1 MIWVSPTRHGDFE
14 TLRELNVQEHLDIS
28 RLSLLIK
35 NATRTKPAVWMAGI
49 ATAFLAACGGG
60 DVSTDPDTPSGSSEE
75 FKIGLIL
82 VGPKEDAGWSQAH
95 FEGVEYVIKNM
106 PNATFD
112 FADRINPADR
122 PNLQAAQ
129 VADDLIDDGADMI
142 IFNSDDHKDDALATA
157 QKHPDIAIIHSTG
170 DYAWEEGQN
179 FKDQPN
185 LGNVMVQMEYGRAI
199 AGCAAA
205 LTTEEGKIGFLGPL
219 INDETRRLV
228 SAAYL
233 GADYCWQVYRNQN
246 PSDLAFKVSWIGFWF
261 NIPGVTLDPTQVA
274 DSFFN
279 DGYDV
284 VMTGIDT
291 PEVATQ
297 AAKAAEAGKDVKFL
311 HYTLPTGCDLA
322 PDICVGV
329 PTYNWGPSYLEAA
342 LAAAAGSFEGEFVW
356 AAPNWSD
363 LNDVETS
370 AVGFKQGDALSDTDK
385 EFLNEFIAR
394 LGDGSIDLYE
404 GPLQFQDGSEFVA
417 AGETA
422 TLEQIWYMP
431 QLLKGIEG
439 PSE

>member
-1 MIWVSPTRHGDFE
+1 MR
-14 TLRELNVQEHLDIS
+14 EHLVG
-28 RLSLLIK
+28 
-35 NATRTKPAVWMAGI
+35 TRQGICPKPAVWMAAI
-49 ATAFLAACGGG
+49 AVAFLASCGG
-60 DVSTDPDTPSGSSEE
+60 DAPQDASLGSNEDG

-95 FEGVEYVIKNM
+95 FEGVEYVIENM
-106 PNATFD
+106 PDASFD
-112 FADRINPADR
+112 YADRVNPADR
-122 PNLQAAQ
+122 PNLQASQ

-142 IFNSDDHKDDALATA
+142 IFNSDDHKDDALTTA
-157 QKHPDIAIIHSTG
+157 QKHPDIAVIHASG

-179 FKDQPN
+179 YKAQPN
-185 LGNVMVQMEYGRAI
+185 LTNVMVQMEYGRAI

-205 LTTEEGKIGFLGPL
+205 LTTETGKIGFLGPL

-233 GADYCWQVYRNQN
+233 GADYCWQVYRDRD
-246 PSDLAFKVSWIGFWF
+246 PSELDYKVNWIGFWF

-279 DGYDV
+279 NDYDV

-311 HYTLPTGCDLA
+311 HYTLPTGCELA

-329 PTYNWGPSYLEAA
+329 PVYNWGPSYLEAA
-342 LAAAAGSFEGEFVW
+342 QAAAAGEFEGTFVW
-356 AAPNWSD
+356 AEPDWED
-363 LNDVETS
+363 INDVDRS
-370 AVGFKQGDALSDTDK
+370 AVGFVQGEALSEENQELLD
-385 EFLNEFIAR
+385 EFITR
-394 LGDGSIDLYE
+394 LGAGSIELYE
-404 GPLQFQDGSEFVA
+404 GPLNFQDGSEFVA
-417 AGETA
+417 AGKTA
-422 TLEQIWYMP
+422 TPEQIWYMP
-431 QLLKGIEG
+431 QLLEGIEG

>member
-1 MIWVSPTRHGDFE
+1 MHERAENLEGAVGLQPTRHALGLG
-14 TLRELNVQEHLDIS
+14 TIAIA
-28 RLSLLIK
+28 SL
-35 NATRTKPAVWMAGI
+35 A
-49 ATAFLAACGGG
+49 LASCGGG
-60 DVSTDPDTPSGSSEE
+60 DVATDPPAEADDG

-95 FEGVEYVIKNM
+95 FNGVEYVIENM
-106 PNATFD
+106 PDASFD
-112 FADRINPADR
+112 FADRVNPADQ
-122 PNLQAAQ
+122 PNLQASQ
-129 VADDLIDDGADMI
+129 VADDLIDSGADMI

-157 QKHPDIAIIHSTG
+157 EAHPDVAVIHASG

-179 FKDQPN
+179 FQDLPN
-185 LGNVMVQMEYGRAI
+185 LSNVMVQMEYGRAI

-205 LTTEEGKIGFLGPL
+205 LETQDGKIGFLGPL

-233 GADYCWQVYRNQN
+233 GADYCWQVYREGD
-246 PSDLAFKVSWIGFWF
+246 PAELDFKVSWIGFWF

-297 AAKAAEAGKDVKFL
+297 AAKAAEAGNDVKFL

-322 PDICVGV
+322 PDICIGV

-342 LAAAAGSFEGEFVW
+342 QAAAAGEFEGSFVW
-356 AAPNWSD
+356 AEPDWEDMNNPD
-363 LNDVETS
+363 TS
-370 AVGFKQGDALSDTDK
+370 AVGFVQGEALSEDNK
-385 EFLNEFIAR
+385 ALLNEFIEK

-404 GPLQFQDGSEFVA
+404 GPLNYQDGSEFVA
-417 AGETA
+417 AGQTA
-422 TLEQIWYMP
+422 TSEQIWYMP
-431 QLLKGIEG
+431 QLLEGIDG
-439 PSE
+439 SSE